1 MRFTRQCLRGWSR
14 AEKELASAHDRGTGR
29 SPEEA
34 VTSYVNALVGLFGRD
49 QDLVCL
55 MQRESLTEGS
65 RLAEFLP
72 VGVGRPDAVGH
83 TL

>member
-1 MRFTRQCLRGWSR
+1 
-14 AEKELASAHDRGTGR
+14 
-29 SPEEA
+29 
-34 VTSYVNALVGLFGRD
+34 
-49 QDLVCL
+49 